1 MLILYLKIGVFKSRK
16 CLSPKRALKTRT
28 AATKWPREEEK
39 PESTIYRKWS
49 ERCVV
54 KTVKTA
60 GIIRRRRC
68 VARGV
73 RGEGSCGGRCMCIE
87 LRRVMTGSAAGERER
102 ASEEQKETES
112 ATWWGA
118 RGAPPSCQLYNN
130 AHSRSQ
136 LILTL
141 NSCCITLSHVSRTDR
156 TT

>member
-1 MLILYLKIGVFKSRK
+1 MLILYLEIGVFKSRK

-68 VARGV
+68 EARGV
-73 RGEGSCGGRCMCIE
+73 RGEGSRRAVHVHRVEEGHDGKCSGGARE
-87 LRRVMTGSAAGERER
+87 SERGTERDGERDVVGR
-102 ASEEQKETES
+102 
-112 ATWWGA
+112 A
-118 RGAPPSCQLYNN
+118 RGSPL
-130 AHSRSQ
+130 
-136 LILTL
+136 
-141 NSCCITLSHVSRTDR
+141 LSAVQQCA
-156 TT
+156 

>member
-1 MLILYLKIGVFKSRK
+1 MGLLHTYRI
-16 CLSPKRALKTRT
+16 AL
-28 AATKWPREEEK
+28 KWPRKEEK

-49 ERCVV
+49 ERRVV

-60 GIIRRRRC
+60 GIIRRRC

-73 RGEGSCGGRCMCIE
+73 RGGEGSGGGRCMCIE

-102 ASEEQKETES
+102 ASEEQRETERS
-112 ATWWGA
+112 AWWGA
-118 RGAPPSCQLYNN
+118 RGAPSPRSRQLYNN

-141 NSCCITLSHVSRTDR
+141 NSCCITVSHLSPTNR